1 MDGID
6 DDRTTQRRADFAHF
20 TTLSDE
26 EKFSFMIEHIAT
38 TNQGVINRL
47 DEAFEA
53 IHIQG
58 ANLEQATKQSTV
70 GYNLLFQARKDLNNT
85 VLRLETLPDS
95 ALSVGATPPTNAST
109 GGGGRRTKT
118 ATPNEFKGESDAV
131 DGFLADLWLLWQ
143 SDPIAYTSDAQK
155 IGCAL
160 SYVKGGTAQ
169 VWKENAVKA
178 MKDGTGYK
186 TWSEFESDF
195 VVSFKGGAQVEIAQ
209 RRMEV
214 LRMEVL
220 RQGGDSAVSYFAQ
233 LESLN
238 KTAGFNETTLIM
250 LVKRGVHQN
259 IVEQVYRMVDMP
271 TDYAGW
277 KAAVLKQDG
286 AYRAWRTFKNS
297 QNSASGNPTPP
308 RENKGNPTPTANP
321 RNPTFSQSVGWKG
334 PTFRQTDRAAG
345 RNLTTVGV
353 LVNAARP
360 QRPQPPPILDQ
371 CQWRSTE
378 TRHRATLNSAA
389 TSVASMGTSS
399 ATVRSP
405 PPDPTA
411 RGSSASLTK
420 NPRPPRQR
428 VSRVNRHL
436 SPFPYTPVRNPT
448 TDISLYVPE

>member
-20 TTLSDE
+20 TTLFDE

-38 TNQGVINRL
+38 TNQG
-47 DEAFEA
+47 
-53 IHIQG
+53 
-58 ANLEQATKQSTV
+58 
-70 GYNLLFQARKDLNNT
+70 DLNNT
-85 VLRLETLPDS
+85 VLRLETSTDS
-95 ALSVGATPPTNAST
+95 ASSVGATPPTNAST

-118 ATPNEFKGESDAV
+118 ATPNKFKGESDAV

-143 SDPIAYTSDAQK
+143 SDPVAYTSDAQK
-155 IGCAL
+155 IGSAL

-195 VVSFKGGAQVEIAQ
+195 VVFFKGGAQVEIAQ
-209 RRMEV
+209 R
-214 LRMEVL
+214 RMEVL

-238 KTAGFNETTLIM
+238 KTVGFDETTLIM

-308 RENKGNPTPTANP
+308 RENKGNPSPTTNP
-321 RNPTFSQSVGWKG
+321 RNPTFSVRGVERTHL
-334 PTFRQTDRAAG
+334 PTDRPG
-345 RNLTTVGV
+345 R
-353 LVNAARP
+353 
-360 QRPQPPPILDQ
+360 
-371 CQWRSTE
+371 
-378 TRHRATLNSAA
+378 
-389 TSVASMGTSS
+389 GTK
-399 ATVRSP
+399 
-405 PPDPTA
+405 PDHG
-411 RGSSASLTK
+411 RDFG
-420 NPRPPRQR
+420 
-428 VSRVNRHL
+428 
-436 SPFPYTPVRNPT
+436 
-448 TDISLYVPE
+448 